1 MLLKCSY
8 TTDISIKNYV
18 GLSRNLNLKHHFH
31 PYIRRGHLIVKQR
44 GINCLKFMTFE
55 TIKKRIFLKVF
66 YSLWSC
72 SYLKLM
78 GQLKCRY
85 FRKHHIL
92 HLFKHVLLGLT
103 LSFKLSLKE
112 TLKLIVLIFTI
123 KQHQVKRKVY
133 F

>member
-1 MLLKCSY
+1 
-8 TTDISIKNYV
+8 
-18 GLSRNLNLKHHFH
+18 
-31 PYIRRGHLIVKQR
+31 
-44 GINCLKFMTFE
+44 
-55 TIKKRIFLKVF
+55 
-66 YSLWSC
+66 
-72 SYLKLM
+72 M

-85 FRKHHIL
+85 FWKHHIL
-92 HLFKHVLLGLT
+92 HLFKRVLLGLA

>member
-1 MLLKCSY
+1 
-8 TTDISIKNYV
+8 
-18 GLSRNLNLKHHFH
+18 
-31 PYIRRGHLIVKQR
+31 
-44 GINCLKFMTFE
+44 
-55 TIKKRIFLKVF
+55 
-66 YSLWSC
+66 
-72 SYLKLM
+72 M

-92 HLFKHVLLGLT
+92 HLFKQVLLGLT

-133 F
+133 L